1 MFIKLTK
8 TVAVIF
14 ICALSSGLV
23 NHHLV
28 SFLHLTAIMLHCS
41 SYSAASIHF
50 CSISNTTL
58 LSFTTISSKPHSQT
72 YITKNPSLKVFCSSL
87 YISCS
92 ESVLILHVTIENSSH
107 SLSHHRHLA
116 LLNSTHSLLETVR
129 VRTNHLLE

>member
-8 TVAVIF
+8 TVVVIF
-14 ICALSSGLV
+14 IYALSYGLV

-28 SFLHLTAIMLHCS
+28 AILHLTTIMLHCS

-50 CSISNTTL
+50 CSVSNTTL
-58 LSFTTISSKPHSQT
+58 LSFKAISSKPHSQT
-72 YITKNPSLKVFCSSL
+72 YITKNHSLKVLCSSL

-92 ESVLILHVTIENSSH
+92 EYVLIPHVIIENSSH

-116 LLNSTHSLLETVR
+116 LLNSTHSLLEPIQS
-129 VRTNHLLE
+129 E